1 VVLLLGVPTAIERFR
16 NDELPYYRSVPARA
30 RFAIAAAWLF
40 LTGYL
45 AIATLAVNQLVR
57 PFVG

>member
-1 VVLLLGVPTAIERFR
+1 MACSTLDTLERMRGMYEYR
-16 NDELPYYRSVPARA
+16 NRRFRA